1 MLEDVCRYDKR
12 RLDIFN
18 DDSVIVYEHRE
29 RLTQFLEIPRVLVL
43 AYMTRSIFDFGLDHV
58 ICFVQ

>member
-18 DDSVIVYEHRE
+18 DDSVIVYEHIEKDTIFRNSKS
-29 RLTQFLEIPRVLVL
+29 TCTCIHD
-43 AYMTRSIFDFGLDHV
+43 SIHL
-58 ICFVQ
+58 

>member
-18 DDSVIVYEHRE
+18 DDSVVVYEHIE
-29 RLTQFLEIPRVLVL
+29 KDLHNF
-43 AYMTRSIFDFGLDHV
+43 
-58 ICFVQ
+58 